1 MSNHNYSQYSNKR
14 RDTNRE
20 QRPKQ
25 ANNAEAQKTAPK
37 VKMDTTPVVEKPKV
51 ELVKETVETVT
62 LSDTAKGMVI
72 DCVKLNVR
80 ENATVNSGI
89 VCVLDVMS
97 EVEVDMRKST
107 DKWAYVYT
115 ATGAEGYC
123 MRQYIEVRV

>member
-1 MSNHNYSQYSNKR
+1 MSNHNYSQYSNKK
-14 RDTNRE
+14 RDTNRD
-20 QRPKQ
+20 QRSKQ
-25 ANNAEAQKTAPK
+25 HNAEAKKTSPK

-62 LSDTAKGMVI
+62 LPDTAKGMVV

-115 ATGAEGYC
+115 AAGAEGYC